1 MHQRNAASVLA
12 EKAYYILAAD
22 TDPEDV
28 HFPRDQS
35 LAGSVQKHLHAGGRA
50 HGIKFERMVV
60 IAESEAGFAA
70 LLARAVQS
78 VSQGFESVETAALVR
93 RKIRIH
99 SVLEAQFFATRY
111 RRSELAAVFRHEES
125 GIQ

>member
-12 EKAYYILAAD
+12 EKAYDILAAD

-35 LAGSVQKHLHAGGRA
+35 LVGSAQKGLHAGSRA
-50 HGIKFERMVV
+50 HSLKFERMVV

-70 LLARAVQS
+70 FFARAVQS

-99 SVLEAQFFATRY
+99 DVLETQ
-111 RRSELAAVFRHEES
+111 
-125 GIQ
+125 